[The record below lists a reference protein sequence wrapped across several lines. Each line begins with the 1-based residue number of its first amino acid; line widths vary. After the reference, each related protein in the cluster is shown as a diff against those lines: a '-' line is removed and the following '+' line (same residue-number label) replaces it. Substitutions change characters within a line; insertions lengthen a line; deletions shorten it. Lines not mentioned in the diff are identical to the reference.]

1 MTTTHFPTWLFFF
14 FNLPSSHAAHN
25 RKKTEYYVSPPST
38 LHLLHSL
45 SRYLP
50 SFSSFEIFNDH
61 HHQGH
66 RYNVLTDI
74 NLIIN
79 GGKRRSHG
87 WCFWGLQ
94 RSRRTG
100 HRGLSF
106 PFSSFQVVDSFLVDY
121 RIAPSVFVFF
131 PKFRITVSSQFD
143 VILELGCVDWL
154 GNYLVVEA
162 FIRIQAFI
170 TLVFRFWFVVLGLN
184 LGPLQV
190 VILLFWHSVVMLW
203 RFHCA
208 PLLCFDS
215 VPPFCFSVRF
225 QLSQEDEDYKV

>member
-1 MTTTHFPTWLFFF
+1 MKKKKRKWIGLGHSNWERRKHR
-14 FNLPSSHAAHN
+14 PSSSRVQSLLNPLPFALQFGPAAARQPNPPSLSFIYLSHMPGTWQLPISPPGCSSSSICPHPTQPKTE
-25 RKKTEYYVSPPST
+25 KKTEYYVSPPST

-100 HRGLSF
+100 HRGHN
-106 PFSSFQVVDSFLVDY
+106 FLFLFALIPTPPD
-121 RIAPSVFVFF
+121 
-131 PKFRITVSSQFD
+131 
-143 VILELGCVDWL
+143 
-154 GNYLVVEA
+154 
-162 FIRIQAFI
+162 
-170 TLVFRFWFVVLGLN
+170 FRFDF
-184 LGPLQV
+184 
-190 VILLFWHSVVMLW
+190 
-203 RFHCA
+203 
-208 PLLCFDS
+208 
-215 VPPFCFSVRF
+215 
-225 QLSQEDEDYKV
+225 

>member
-1 MTTTHFPTWLFFF
+1 MRWQPLVWWLM
-14 FNLPSSHAAHN
+14 
-25 RKKTEYYVSPPST
+25 
-38 LHLLHSL
+38 
-45 SRYLP
+45 
-50 SFSSFEIFNDH
+50 
-61 HHQGH
+61 
-66 RYNVLTDI
+66 
-74 NLIIN
+74 
-79 GGKRRSHG
+79 GGKRRSNG

-106 PFSSFQVVDSFLVDY
+106 PFSSVQVVDSFFSWLSNCSF
-121 RIAPSVFVFF
+121 RFRFLFSF
-131 PKFRITVSSQFD
+131 PKFRIIVSSQFN
-143 VILELGCVDWL
+143 VTLELGSVDWL